1 MTRRS
6 RVEGQGASLGLW
18 GLAVVG
24 TLFWVVGCAPS
35 VPQGY
40 DWAKISSSMEFEIG
54 PGDVLQVDVWGKPEL
69 TKEARVRPDG
79 YIDLPLVGEVKAAEQ
94 TPEELKAV
102 IVARMETYE
111 KNPTVTVSL
120 KEVRSYKVY
129 VLGKVAKPGVYQ
141 VPEKLTVLQALSLA
155 GGLTPFAAPDEAVVL
170 RRQGAVEVRYP
181 FVYSLVLG
189 GQVPEMNI
197 VLASGDTVVVP

>member
-1 MTRRS
+1 
-6 RVEGQGASLGLW
+6 
-18 GLAVVG
+18 
-24 TLFWVVGCAPS
+24 
-35 VPQGY
+35 
-40 DWAKISSSMEFEIG
+40 
-54 PGDVLQVDVWGKPEL
+54 
-69 TKEARVRPDG
+69 
-79 YIDLPLVGEVKAAEQ
+79 
-94 TPEELKAV
+94 
-102 IVARMETYE
+102 
-111 KNPTVTVSL
+111 VSL